1 MFSYLFRRPGKP
13 PLAVVPE
20 KFHPAWVFWKMEI
33 SLLNGY
39 LIHVQIS
46 RVALMLLFIYGVIAL
61 FRDTCGWRLPP
72 LIDELIDAIRFRYGE
87 YWTDIA
93 ALFPK
98 EGDYLHSALMFVY
111 CTSLEW
117 GQAAWCY
124 FVKQWNASFP
134 GWSWLVHR
142 WKNTSWTH

>member
-1 MFSYLFRRPGKP
+1 
-13 PLAVVPE
+13 
-20 KFHPAWVFWKMEI
+20 MEI
-33 SLLNGY
+33 SLPNGY

-72 LIDELIDAIRFRYGE
+72 LIEDLTYAIRSRYGE
-87 YWTDIA
+87 YWTSIV

-98 EGDYLHSALMFVY
+98 EGYLHSVLMFVY
-111 CTSLEW
+111 CTALEW

-124 FVKQWNASFP
+124 LAKQWN
-134 GWSWLVHR
+134 
-142 WKNTSWTH
+142 